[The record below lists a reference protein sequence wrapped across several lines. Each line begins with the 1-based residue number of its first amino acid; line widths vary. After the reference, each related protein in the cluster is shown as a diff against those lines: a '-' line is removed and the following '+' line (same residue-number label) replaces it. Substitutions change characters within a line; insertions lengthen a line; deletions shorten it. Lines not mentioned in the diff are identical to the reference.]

1 MKGKQTLLLMCELLF
16 LFHTWLLMLVL
27 LQE

>member
-1 MKGKQTLLLMCELLF
+1 MKKKQTLLLACELLY

>member
-1 MKGKQTLLLMCELLF
+1 MKKKQTLLFLCELLF
-16 LFHTWLLMLVL
+16 LFHTWVLMLVL